1 MTLTRNIPWMRIL
14 AEGTII
20 VVSIL
25 LAFWID
31 AWWQEQVEKRESAAL
46 VRGLHADFTASQL
59 HLREWLAGNKRVLQA
74 ASEFLMSVRKTPVND
89 ELEVRH
95 EWLVAAVSAPTFDPT
110 DTSLRTAVATG
121 QIELITDQELRNSLA
136 VWRQQLEDTQEDELL
151 IREIVVNQLIP
162 TLSQQVRLGQA
173 FEFDTM
179 ISWFAG
185 QQPVEFSGS
194 TVIRV
199 TSEIEG
205 ALAEKVFYT
214 HFVVEG
220 LTAIHATQDRILR
233 HLEREGVGPE

>member
-1 MTLTRNIPWMRIL
+1 MTLIRNNTWARIL
-14 AEGTII
+14 AEGAII

-46 VRGLHADFTASQL
+46 VRGLQADFTASQQ
-59 HLREWLAGNKRVLQA
+59 HLREWTAGNERVLRA
-74 ASEFLMSVRKTPVND
+74 VREFLMAVRKTPLND
-89 ELEVRH
+89 ELEVRL

-151 IREIVVNQLIP
+151 IREIVANQLIP
-162 TLSQQVRLGQA
+162 ILSRQVRLGQA
-173 FEFDTM
+173 FEFDAM
-179 ISWFAG
+179 VNWFTG
-185 QQPVEFSGS
+185 REPVDLKGNSR
-194 TVIRV
+194 IQV

-205 ALAEKVFYT
+205 ALAQKVFYA

-220 LTAIHATQDRILR
+220 LTTIYETQDRILR
-233 HLEREGVGPE
+233 HLETEFGAQ